1 MPGIL
6 HPLRSAPSTSNG
18 EDGTIYVPSLDEALA
33 LALSLCPAGESVS
46 LHEAHCPVTPE
57 APHLCDCEPQI
68 FIPQAR
74 GKS

>member
-1 MPGIL
+1 MAGIL
-6 HPLRSAPSTSNG
+6 HPPRSVSD
-18 EDGTIYVPSLDEALA
+18 EDGTISVPTLDEALA

-46 LHEAHCPVTPE
+46 LHAASCKVTPE

-68 FIPQAR
+68 FLPQAR